1 MLKNKD
7 KGIITELQCI
17 LEFNKLGYHVSLPY
31 GDNCRYD
38 MIVDF
43 DGILVRMQSKK
54 AALTKDKGSI
64 KIKCESTYTTGHSI
78 ETKRYTKREID
89 YFCTY
94 YNGICY
100 LIPVE
105 ECSSSKY
112 LRLSD
117 AKNGQVKGI
126 SFAKDYE
133 ANVQIHKMLSSEASK
148 CKNN

>member
-1 MLKNKD
+1 MLKNKN
-7 KGIITELQCI
+7 KGIVTELQCL
-17 LEFNKLGYHVSLPY
+17 LEFNKLGYHTSIPY

-43 DGILVRMQSKK
+43 NGVLVRMQSKK
-54 AALTKDKGSI
+54 ASLTKDKGSI
-64 KIKCESTYTTGHSI
+64 KIKCESTYTTGNSI
-78 ETKRYTKREID
+78 ETKRYTKCDID

-94 YNGICY
+94 YNNMCY

-105 ECSSSKY
+105 ECSSCKY

-133 ANVQIHKMLSSEASK
+133 LGVQIHKILNSK
-148 CKNN
+148 IM